1 MICIGTRMGSL
12 YYIVTNIG
20 MTGPGAVPPMGK
32 DAIM

>member
-12 YYIVTNIG
+12 YYIVANTG
-20 MTGPGAVPPMGK
+20 MTGPGAMRK